1 MYLIKRLYLIRMA
14 MGILFTIMIATS
26 AIIAQNT
33 IPCNADPE
41 FKKLDFLVGN
51 WIIKDRSQNKVIA
64 KSSVHKI
71 SKGCALMEERVD
83 VEGFVANSLIY
94 FNLDEYAWKQV
105 WISESPRS
113 RGGVKEKVMDDF
125 APVNSVRF
133 SGSYISKKGK
143 HVLERMTFTRLPNS
157 SFIQKIETSENG
169 GMNWELTFEGIYFP
183 DTSPAVTVA
192 DRFRRNQ

>member
-1 MYLIKRLYLIRMA
+1 MYLNKRLYLIRTFMA
-14 MGILFTIMIATS
+14 MLIIMMIAAS
-26 AIIAQNT
+26 AVVAQNT

-41 FKKLDFLVGN
+41 FRKLDFLVGD

-64 KSSVHKI
+64 ESSVRKI
-71 SKGCALMEERVD
+71 SKGCAYMEERVD
-83 VEGFVANSLIY
+83 VEGFVVNSLIY
-94 FNLDEYAWKQV
+94 FNLDEYTWKQV

-133 SGSYISKKGK
+133 SGSYISAKGT
-143 HVLERMTFTRLPNS
+143 HVLERMTFTRLANGN
-157 SFIQKIETSENG
+157 FIQKVETSANG
-169 GMNWELTFEGIYFP
+169 GMNWVVTFEGIYLP

-192 DRFRRNQ
+192 DRFRRDQ